1 MPKPAKR
8 ARSDAQRTSA
18 KPRPKPASKRR
29 APKPGTK
36 AESKPAPEPKPK
48 RAARSAARG
57 TAGAR
62 SRAKP
67 QKQAGERSRA
77 KPQKQAGARSRGAAK
92 QQRDA
97 RSRRAAKS
105 PRGGSAKARAANAAR
120 ARKANA
126 PDELILIAVRGMA
139 LFPGVVLP
147 VSVGRP
153 RSVRA
158 VQAAVAAGKPI
169 GILLQR
175 NPQADEPTP
184 DDLYRVGTQAEIL
197 RSITAPDGGH
207 HVIVQGQRR
216 FRVREFLVGKD
227 LLRARVEFFED
238 ERAHEHAPDVEARF
252 LNLKQQAQEAIA
264 LLPQKPEDLDTAVQN
279 ASSPSALTDIVATF
293 MELAPEE
300 KQDILETREL
310 KPRMDKVAQKLQ
322 HLVEVLRLSR
332 DLRQSTRGT
341 LEKAQ
346 RDYYLREQLK
356 TIQKELGEGS
366 GPENA
371 ELGERLAKAGLSPEA
386 EAQVKKELRRLERMS
401 DGSAE
406 ASMVRTWV
414 DWMLDLPWSKLSEDV
429 IELDR
434 ARAVLDEDHHGLEKV
449 KRRIVE
455 FLAVHKLKPAG
466 KSPILCLVGPPGVG
480 KTSLGQSIAR
490 AMGRS
495 FARASLGGVHDE
507 AEIRGHRRTYV
518 GALPG
523 KIVQGLRK
531 AGTRNPV
538 FMLDE
543 MDKLSASYHGD
554 PSAALLEV
562 LDPEQNAS
570 FHDNYLGVSF
580 DLSRVLFIGT
590 ANLLEGIPGPLRDR
604 MEVIELSGYT
614 EEEKLEIAR
623 RYLIPRQ
630 LDANG
635 LAPARVEFAPEA
647 LLELARHYTREAG
660 CRALE
665 RQIGAVCRSIAAR
678 IASAP
683 VRVDASASDALRAG
697 VHTAV
702 DSAAAAPLAS
712 ADAAPAEI
720 AAVPAALAAE
730 HVAPAPETPAPLAL
744 ERVELAEI
752 ARVLGPRK
760 YESELAQR
768 TSVPGVATGL
778 AWTPVGG
785 DILFVEATR
794 MRGKGELILTGQLG
808 EVMRESARAAVSLVR
823 AHAPALGLSESD
835 FARTDLHLHV
845 PAGGVPKDGP
855 SAGVALYTALASL
868 MLARRVRPDVAMTGE
883 ISLRGL
889 VLPVGGIPEKVLAA
903 YRAGIRTVLLPARN
917 AKDLVEL
924 PASAREGLH
933 IVELDNVEQA
943 LEHALEP
950 ADSAAEQRADPGPLY
965 ATLPGDAAG

>member
-1 MPKPAKR
+1 MSKSAKR
-8 ARSDAQRTSA
+8 ARTSA
-18 KPRPKPASKRR
+18 RRSSAKQLAKQAAEQATKPRTRSAAAKPGAKPASRKRSAGVEARRGAKRGAKANVKPSATSRSRARAEARKPGAKRR
-29 APKPGTK
+29 AK
-36 AESKPAPEPKPK
+36 
-48 RAARSAARG
+48 SAA
-57 TAGAR
+57 
-62 SRAKP
+62 S
-67 QKQAGERSRA
+67 
-77 KPQKQAGARSRGAAK
+77 
-92 QQRDA
+92 
-97 RSRRAAKS
+97 
-105 PRGGSAKARAANAAR
+105 
-120 ARKANA
+120 
-126 PDELILIAVRGMA
+126 DELILIAVRGMA

-216 FRVREFLVGKD
+216 FRVREFQVGKE

-293 MELAPEE
+293 MELPPEE

-322 HLVEVLRLSR
+322 HLVEVLKLSR

-371 ELGERLAKAGLSPEA
+371 ELGERLAKAGLPSEA
-386 EAQVKKELRRLERMS
+386 EAQVKKEIRRLERMS

-429 IELDR
+429 IDLER

-455 FLAVHKLKPAG
+455 FLAVRKLKPMG

-570 FHDNYLGVSF
+570 FHDNYLGVPF

-604 MEVIELSGYT
+604 MEVIELAGYT

-635 LAPARVEFAPEA
+635 LEPGRVEFAPEA

-660 CRALE
+660 CRTLE

-678 IASAP
+678 IASEP
-683 VRVDASASDALRAG
+683 IALR
-697 VHTAV
+697 T
-702 DSAAAAPLAS
+702 SEPQAASPQSNGHEAPS
-712 ADAAPAEI
+712 AAPALVPVSESVPG
-720 AAVPAALAAE
+720 AVPAPAA
-730 HVAPAPETPAPLAL
+730 AQP
-744 ERVELAEI
+744 VELVEPAEI

-868 MLARRVRPDVAMTGE
+868 MLGRRVRPDVAMTGE

-917 AKDLVEL
+917 AKDLIEL

-933 IVELDNVEQA
+933 IVELETVEQA

-950 ADSAAEQRADPGPLY
+950 AELAPARRMDPGPLY